1 MKQRA
6 KADQGDGVTKRERSR
21 REGGV
26 RLAQEGR
33 TFYLFEK
40 EDGGPFAV
48 QGGVRQPAVHHG
60 RPNLPADP
68 GVTTPSCYGH
78 VQGRGDVQGHGRTRG
93 SGNIHVYGNIRD
105 RGNNISY

>member
-1 MKQRA
+1 MWAKKTKSTHARPTTVTNKTKAEKELVLKQRA

-60 RPNLPADP
+60 RPDLPADP
-68 GVTTPSCYGH
+68 GVTTPSWLWACS
-78 VQGRGDVQGHGRTRG
+78 R
-93 SGNIHVYGNIRD
+93 SW
-105 RGNNISY
+105 